1 MVISGY
7 RYRGTVVVSC
17 SMCSC
22 FKLVLPVVEDRR
34 YSSLLSAGSMY
45 GVSNAPTV
53 IMTNSEKITELQMQV
68 LGIRQDIEDNAP
80 DRLSAEDVED
90 VSDNYQANL
99 EYGWYVDEQEELIS
113 QLQADIVALQQLQP
127 GYTYND
133 PAIEEIEWPVVDGL
147 RYVSEEVGYVD
158 QDEEY
163 R

>member
-1 MVISGY
+1 MV
-7 RYRGTVVVSC
+7 
-17 SMCSC
+17 
-22 FKLVLPVVEDRR
+22 
-34 YSSLLSAGSMY
+34 SLMRQ
-45 GVSNAPTV
+45 TV

-68 LGIRQDIEDNAP
+68 LRIRQDIEDNAP
-80 DRLSAEDVED
+80 DRLSAEDIED

-113 QLQADIVALQQLQP
+113 QLRAGIATLQQLHP
-127 GYTYND
+127 DHIYND